1 MTAAEDLQITAPDG
15 RSIGARIRGDRDA
28 RPLLYLH
35 GQPGAR
41 LEADITLP
49 DRLLAEHGFYVVS
62 VDRPGYGLSD
72 PAPVDDM
79 TPDVRDLVAV
89 CDRLGLGAVAVMG
102 FSAGCPYALAL
113 AAGHPDRVGRVV
125 LGSLAGPQDDDAYLE
140 GMEPDQLE
148 EIRLLRTGR
157 IEEVEES
164 YAGIDTPFL
173 VDPVA
178 ELTSWFATFSEEERE
193 WFRDPR
199 VSAAFAMDA
208 RESVRQGVRGWLRES
223 LVRIQ
228 PWSFDLG
235 SIHAPVRAFHGEL
248 DTYEPLTNA
257 QRVVE
262 QLPNAQLRVYPGTN
276 HLGPMMHPEDLLGAC
291 DDDARSDC
299 A

>member
-1 MTAAEDLQITAPDG
+1 MPAAEDIQITSPDG
-15 RSIGARIRGDRDA
+15 RSIGARIRGDRSA

-49 DRLLAEHGFYVVS
+49 DRLLVQHGFYVVS

-72 PAPVDDM
+72 QAPVEDM
-79 TPDVRDLVAV
+79 TPGVRDLVAV
-89 CDRLGLGAVAVMG
+89 CDHLGIGSFAVMG
-102 FSAGCPYALAL
+102 FSAGCPHALAL
-113 AAGHPDRVGRVV
+113 AAGHPDRVGSVV
-125 LGSLAGPQDDDAYLE
+125 LASLAGPQDDDAFLE
-140 GMEPDQLE
+140 GMEPDQLD
-148 EIRLLRTGR
+148 EIRLLRAGR
-157 IEEVEES
+157 IDEVAES
-164 YAGIDTPFL
+164 YTGIDTPFL

-178 ELTSWFATFSEEERE
+178 ELTSWFATFSEEERK

-199 VSAAFAMDA
+199 VSAAFAADA

-223 LVRIQ
+223 LVRIL

-248 DTYEPLTNA
+248 DTYEPLANA
-257 QRVVE
+257 QRVID
-262 QLPNAQLRVYPGTN
+262 QLPDARLRVYPGVN

-291 DDDARSDC
+291 AGTLEP
-299 A
+299 